1 MHHGSSKPFCSMDQ
15 QLFSFTV
22 HSKIQTYFTRKWFSA
37 ESLLQVVRK
46 ADLLKPLQSRPSER
60 PCSCHL
66 CSKGASSEL
75 VLELNEEIGWVRAA
89 ELGYVDRIRTGLEV
103 ILTLFWKLR
112 LLKISDIVHV
122 LQYHPPSKSTI
133 TRRMEALFPLSLK
146 YYCLYPRHC
155 ISRYAGYRPLVWGH
169 CACSI
174 LDDQYVLPFF
184 KGHLWPLRAYE

>member
-66 CSKGASSEL
+66 CSQGASSEL

-103 ILTLFWKLR
+103 ILTLFLGYWK
-112 LLKISDIVHV
+112 S
-122 LQYHPPSKSTI
+122 QT
-133 TRRMEALFPLSLK
+133 
-146 YYCLYPRHC
+146 LYT
-155 ISRYAGYRPLVWGH
+155 S
-169 CACSI
+169 CSI
-174 LDDQYVLPFF
+174 TPLKVNNHPKNGGSLSTLTEILPPIS
-184 KGHLWPLRAYE
+184 KALYQQVCRIQTSRLRALCVFDFRWSICSPFLQRTFMAT